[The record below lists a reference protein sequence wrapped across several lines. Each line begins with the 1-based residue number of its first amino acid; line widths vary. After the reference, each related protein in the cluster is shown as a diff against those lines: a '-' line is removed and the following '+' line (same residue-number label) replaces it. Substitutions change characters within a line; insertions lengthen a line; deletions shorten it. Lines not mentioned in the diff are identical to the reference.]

1 MLEPANDESN
11 VPIAGADSILDAVP
25 DLPKEVVDV
34 SKIYLFDVHGA
45 LGDALDELF
54 HAGGVA
60 EVAGGVLA
68 MQADLYIL
76 IFPFVLLLQFLRG
89 HEPDRDE
96 ELLAVPVGETIHR
109 DVFGYEH
116 ADVVLLEC
124 CQLHHPSFYVVV

>member
-1 MLEPANDESN
+1 MLETANDKSK
-11 VPIAGADSILDAVP
+11 VSFAGADSILDAVP
-25 DLPKEVVDV
+25 DLPKEVVDM

-76 IFPFVLLLQFLRG
+76 IFPFVLLLQLLRG

-96 ELLAVPVGETIHR
+96 ELLVVPVGETIHR